1 MNSSVSLQELAGG
14 EVAGVLAIE
23 ILSIPDISIL
33 GEGDGLDRE
42 TAVREF
48 SVRSK
53 REFSDLLSE
62 LFQRQA
68 NGSARGLSDELSVEL
83 LWSTH
88 SVENQ
93 AYRAA
98 IRLHLFLRTIS
109 ATAAG
114 VEATLKDCE
123 RIVSSALSLQK
134 YEFRTLQAD
143 EAAAVASGLRRDS
156 ETFLVKD
163 ESVATL
169 QNQIL
174 NECYAFDRIPES
186 EQDLAKI
193 ANILVEYPDSH
204 ISFQLIPTRYSPE
217 ESTCLERMTNALE
230 TLTKGVR
237 DQAAGNIGFALA
249 EKHAE
254 TYKYYADRRNAALF
268 SYSIAVGGPQEAV
281 GNIASRVFGQLNGV
295 PGREVRLRT
304 VDLPA
309 SAFDFTGLYHPLP
322 WALQECLREVGLNPA
337 VPPSVPPAFRRLPF
351 IVTAEEASEFFRLPI
366 GSSRVGAGLVVNA
379 SGKRSRTYAKGIINA
394 GDISVGRLKS
404 SSRGDT
410 IGFSLKDLTKHMLVV
425 GTPGSG
431 KTTFSVSL
439 LDRLWKKHGIP
450 FLVIEPAKNEYRALV
465 QSIPELQVFT
475 PGKSFISPFQFNP
488 FVPPKNVTLEA
499 YKSVLKTAFAAAVTM
514 SSPLDKI
521 FEEAVNDCYSD
532 FRWLDT
538 YTSADKGR
546 VFNIQDF
553 IKRFQK
559 TFDAIGYTG
568 DARNI
573 GRAGVVRLNGL
584 ANLFDNYGTIPFEDL
599 LTKPTVIELAA
610 IENADQKALIIALL
624 LLGILSYV
632 NRNYL
637 GDGNLKNVI
646 LLEEAHVLLDSESK
660 GGEGAADPSA
670 IAKGLVKRMLAE
682 IRSYGVGLGIADQSP
697 RKVGTDV
704 VALTD
709 IKLAFRLVEREDK
722 EILADSTNMSEVQV
736 QRLPRLKPGE
746 AMLFFGKLEEP
757 EEVATEDY
765 RAANSIDIS
774 LTDEGIRDASTYW
787 NDKLE
792 QLRPY
797 PQCHNVPECSG
808 CCDFAR
814 RALAREIARRIVS
827 RHFTQE
833 SKDTALLRK
842 VYSSIERLGKAEL
855 NDEPWTQALS
865 HCVRVHFLRKIKYST
880 KIPLSDQTIDRT
892 IGRWKGTVQ

>member
-1 MNSSVSLQELAGG
+1 MPGTVSLQELAGG
-14 EVAGVLAIE
+14 EVAGVLAVE
-23 ILSIPDISIL
+23 IQSIPDISIL
-33 GEGDGLDRE
+33 GEGDVADKDV
-42 TAVREF
+42 AAREF

-68 NGSARGLSDELSVEL
+68 NGAARGSADELSAEL
-83 LWSTH
+83 LWSTNA
-88 SVENQ
+88 VENQ

-98 IRLHLFLRTIS
+98 IRLHLFLRAVS

-114 VEATLKDCE
+114 AEAALAECE

-134 YEFRTLQAD
+134 YEFRTLPAD
-143 EAAAVASGLRRDS
+143 EAAAVASGLRRDA
-156 ETFLVKD
+156 EAILVKD

-204 ISFQLIPTRYSPE
+204 VSFQLVPTRYSPE
-217 ESTCLERMTNALE
+217 EATCLERMTNALE

-237 DQAAGNIGFALA
+237 DQSAGNIGFALA

-254 TYKYYADRRNAALF
+254 TYKYYADRRDSALF
-268 SYSIAVGGPQEAV
+268 SFCISVGGPPEAV

-295 PGREVRLRT
+295 PGREVRFRT

-309 SAFDFTGLYHPLP
+309 SSFDYAGLYHPLP
-322 WALQECLREVGLNPA
+322 WALQECLREIAPNPA
-337 VPPSVPPAFRRLPF
+337 VPPSVPAAFRRLPF

-379 SGKRSRTYAKGIINA
+379 SSRRGRTYAPGVVNG

-404 SSRGDT
+404 SARGDT
-410 IGFSLKDLTKHMLVV
+410 IGFTLKDLTKHMLVV

-439 LDRLWKKHGIP
+439 LDRLWKKYGIP

-475 PGKSFISPFQFNP
+475 PGKSDVCPFQFNP
-488 FVPPKNVTLEA
+488 FVPPENVRLEA

-553 IKRFQK
+553 VKRFQK

-584 ANLFDNYGTIPFEDL
+584 VNLFDNYGTVPFEDL

-610 IENADQKALIIALL
+610 IENSDQKALIIALL
-624 LLGILSYV
+624 LLGILAYV

-682 IRSYGVGLGIADQSP
+682 IRSYGVGLVIADQSP

-709 IKLAFRLVEREDK
+709 IKLAFRLVEREDR
-722 EILADSTNMSEVQV
+722 EILADSTNMSDTQA

-765 RAANSIDIS
+765 RAANAIDIS
-774 LTDEGIRDASTYW
+774 LTDAGIRDASTYW
-787 NDKLE
+787 NDKRE
-792 QLRPY
+792 RLRPY
-797 PQCHNVPECSG
+797 PWCAAVPECAG
-808 CCDFAR
+808 GCDFVR
-814 RALAREIARRIVS
+814 RALAREISRRIAS
-827 RHFTQE
+827 RNFTPE
-833 SKDTALLRK
+833 SKDPFLLRR
-842 VYSSIERLGKAEL
+842 VYASVERLGKAEL
-855 NDEPWTQALS
+855 NDEPWSTALS
-865 HCVRVHFLRKIKYST
+865 RCVRVHLLRRVKYGT
-880 KIPLSDQTIDRT
+880 KIPLSDSMVEKTMS
-892 IGRWKGTVQ
+892 RWRPKAT